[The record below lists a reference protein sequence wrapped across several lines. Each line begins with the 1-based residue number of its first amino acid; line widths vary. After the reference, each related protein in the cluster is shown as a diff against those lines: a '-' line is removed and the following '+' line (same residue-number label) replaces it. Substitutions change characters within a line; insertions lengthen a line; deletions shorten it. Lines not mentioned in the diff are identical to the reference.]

1 MSDNR
6 LVRIKF
12 GAGQEKVK
20 AIVNQDLISTTANI
34 VGTSY
39 KGPAF
44 VPQKIY
50 FNNNVVQGGE
60 TVEVYNTAQ
69 NILGTDRQN
78 RFEHLYD
85 EYTHYI
91 SSDAY
96 EALGAWLLNGKE
108 QASFTRVLGVGEN
121 VRSTSTGK
129 MIGAGFN
136 AANNISSGTLDHT
149 RSRYLS
155 ALPNGDSG
163 SVCFMFKKFTEKSQ
177 RIPTARNIQV
187 IRTNKIDYLSEL
199 GISDDAN
206 ILTNVILFAS
216 GVMPELSNIASF
228 NSSYNNTN
236 SGSFSNTTTHK
247 LLSNLTNDEL
257 GIFVNLVG
265 YEPMYIQK
273 KVNNVTTRKSNNYKP
288 QPVVDQPQLLKT
300 YNNQFHANQKET
312 QLKKILDYNSKYKND
327 FSSRFLE
334 KGYLNYTTFPLNGIE
349 NSAGLTNTLLVTKP
363 YSTFT
368 EEQAAISPD
377 YNSWESEFSRAKT
390 PWVTSQPINR
400 SNFGNAGVYNVY
412 SEENQ
417 SDNRIDIHT
426 KVVNLFRFWSLDD
439 GDVGNRFRIKINITQ
454 RGDKSNDSNE
464 ENLNYAKFDIYIFEY
479 DPRDNAF
486 INLAN
491 NSLGPV
497 ETFKDLDLNP
507 NSSRYIGRVIG
518 TKNTYCDLDS
528 NKVIERGLYE
538 NKSQYLRVEIDEKIE
553 NVTYRR
559 QYSMLPSGFRSYPHI
574 NFIKEAF
581 LHYSDPND
589 DTIPIKGVNLKNM
602 FNQGVYQLPPMYS
615 LNYIEENPFL
625 SESFAIKNNWGVSFE
640 NLFQDAV
647 TPGLLE
653 PKEKDVD
660 AIIRVV
666 NGENINSTNATCTQY
681 ISPHYYYS
689 KYFLKGIDN
698 ESYSHRNVWVE
709 EDNYLNSFFHLE
721 KIYVTTETSGSD
733 IIIKDIKDSVS
744 SNISDLE
751 VRYKHSGRP
760 FTNRSV
766 ADKRYLN
773 LDDDICW
780 NDDNTLVRSLDN
792 KLSFDFFTYGGFDGV
807 DIRDFDKKRLSNDAI
822 IRESNDP
829 LESKSTLNSYKL
841 GIDVATDY
849 SNCGGDILIVPGI
862 KEKEIIDKC
871 IDICENDKRHFF
883 ITDISGSVSN
893 VLTQFDDLRQE
904 LEQDETIANY
914 TLKTSLGIMGSYYTV
929 DDDVANYRINDSNI
943 IEDTRFRLTE
953 PNNPEAGDELTF
965 YSYDKIL
972 NQQYFNIVSFWN
984 SFNITSRYVF
994 PVLGETISE
1003 TGTILKQIKPEIFTL
1018 GLMAAINN
1026 PRVNLTEL
1034 DFLPRL
1040 YSSLAPSYKLIDD
1053 LHHSDSNVINFDQN
1067 IKDLKSSG
1075 VNILYRPVST
1085 GPIKLLSQSTPYENR
1100 LSVFRDQGIVRTLQ
1114 EIKKRVKF
1122 DLFINQRF
1130 IAGGLFFTQ
1139 NSNFS
1144 NIYQKLEIQ
1153 LNSLMSQFVQEG
1165 LISNYKV
1172 RIPKSTEDETIL
1184 DMQNYIIRGTI
1195 VLQMMSSDIIK
1206 LELDDILSDLSFLAN
1221 ASSDAVLLPVI

>member
-50 FNNNVVQGGE
+50 FNNNVVQDGE
-60 TVEVYNTAQ
+60 TIEVYNTAQ

-149 RSRYLS
+149 RSRYLN

-163 SVCFMFKKFTEKSQ
+163 SVCFMFKKFTEKSK
-177 RIPTARNIQV
+177 RGDTNNNIV
-187 IRTNKIDYLSEL
+187 TDKIDYLSEL

-206 ILTNVILFAS
+206 ILTNVIIFAS
-216 GVMPELSNIASF
+216 GVMPDLSNNNSF
-228 NSSYNNTN
+228 NNNIAGT
-236 SGSFSNTTTHK
+236 FSNSTQHK
-247 LLSNLTNDEL
+247 KSTDVNSSVNRLF
-257 GIFVNLVG
+257 INLVG
-265 YEPMYIQK
+265 YESMFIEKTQTIDGK
-273 KVNNVTTRKSNNYKP
+273 EVITRKFNNYTEPDSSNIQIEK
-288 QPVVDQPQLLKT
+288 QYQSQIL
-300 YNNQFHANQKET
+300 ANLQNSE
-312 QLKKILDYNSKYKND
+312 LKKILIYNSKTKND
-327 FSSRFLE
+327 FSARFFDR
-334 KGYLNYTTFPLNGIE
+334 GYLNYATFPLNNIQDS
-349 NSAGLTNTLLVTKP
+349 NSDITNTLLVTKP
-363 YSTFT
+363 YTTFT
-368 EEQAAISPD
+368 EEQASSAPD
-377 YNSWESEFSRAKT
+377 YNSWESEFKRSKT
-390 PWVTSQPINR
+390 PWVTSQPLNR
-400 SNFGNAGVYNVY
+400 SGFREVNNG
-412 SEENQ
+412 
-417 SDNRIDIHT
+417 DNRVDIHR
-426 KVVNLFRFWSLDD
+426 KVVNLFRFWALDD
-439 GDVGNRFRIKINITQ
+439 GEVGNRFRIKINITQ
-454 RGDKSNDSNE
+454 RGDKSNSGSE
-464 ENLNYAKFDIYIFEY
+464 ETLTYAKFDVYIFEY
-479 DPRDNAF
+479 DPRVNSF
-486 INLAN
+486 INLQN
-491 NSLGPV
+491 NSTGAV
-497 ETFKDLDLNP
+497 EVFTDLDLNP
-507 NSSRYIGRVIG
+507 NSPRYIARVIG
-518 TKNTYCDLDS
+518 TKNIYYNLDN
-528 NKVIERGLYE
+528 NKVVEEGLYE
-538 NKSQYLRVEIDEKIE
+538 NRSQFLRVEIDEKIE
-553 NVTYRR
+553 NSCYRS
-559 QYSMLPSGFRSYPHI
+559 QYSILPSGFRSYPHV
-574 NFIKEAF
+574 NFVKNAF
-581 LHYSDPND
+581 LHYADPDNED
-589 DTIPIKGVNLKNM
+589 RNIKNVNLKDM
-602 FNQGVYQLPPMYS
+602 FNDGVHQLPPMYS
-615 LNYIEENPFL
+615 LNYINDNPFL
-625 SESFAIKNNWGVSFE
+625 TDTADIKNNWGVSFI
-640 NLFQDAV
+640 NLSQLDDKLVSLHAQNINS
-647 TPGLLE
+647 LNS
-653 PKEKDVD
+653 
-660 AIIRVV
+660 IIT
-666 NGENINSTNATCTQY
+666 GEENINHLPIAKH

-689 KYFLKGIDN
+689 KYFLEGIVN
-698 ESYSHRNVWVE
+698 KSYKNVWKE

-721 KIYVTTETSGSD
+721 KIYVTTQANSNNILD
-733 IIIKDIKDSVS
+733 IS
-744 SNISDLE
+744 SANNT
-751 VRYKHSGRP
+751 RYKHSGRS
-760 FTNRSV
+760 FATGIAN
-766 ADKRYLN
+766 KRYLN

-780 NDDNTLVRSLDN
+780 NDDNTLTSSLDD

-807 DIRDFDKKRLSNDAI
+807 DIRDFDKKCLLNDAI

-829 LESKSTLNSYKL
+829 LETKSTLSSYKL
-841 GIDVATDY
+841 GIDAATDY
-849 SNCGGDILIVPGI
+849 SNCGGDILVVPGI
-862 KEKEIIDKC
+862 KEKEIVDKC

-883 ITDISGSVSN
+883 ITDISGAVSN

-904 LEQDETIANY
+904 IGQDETIANY

-929 DDDVANYRINDSNI
+929 SDDVSNYSLDDSNI

-953 PNNPEAGDELTF
+953 PSNPEAGDELTF
-965 YSYDKIL
+965 YSYDEIL
-972 NQQYFNIVSFWN
+972 NQQYFNVVSFWN

-1165 LISNYKV
+1165 LISNYKI